1 MLKYLSFLCPLYIF
15 LCLFTTGCAT
25 PVLKR
30 PEHLPPIVKEY
41 KTATIFGNMP
51 YMQSTG
57 VYLEEGDYYS
67 LFGKGEI
74 QLWPSNPT
82 YIAKPGLRT
91 IGTIGRGFYFRLRS
105 YSFSGELIPGY
116 EVPLVHI

>member
-1 MLKYLSFLCPLYIF
+1 
-15 LCLFTTGCAT
+15 
-25 PVLKR
+25 
-30 PEHLPPIVKEY
+30 
-41 KTATIFGNMP
+41 
-51 YMQSTG
+51 MQSTG

-105 YSFSGELIPGY
+105 YSFSGELIPDATNQEQHPVKKGAV
-116 EVPLVHI
+116 EGQLILSIIE